1 MRKNFENFDNI
12 QVLNWL
18 EKSEQNHIFSET
30 DIAITRGSATT
41 LAELDFFYIQKIIIP
56 LPSAAKNHQFFNA
69 KEYASHGDIL
79 LEQKNLS
86 SLRKTIESF
95 L

>member
-41 LAELDFFYIQKIIIP
+41 LAELDFFHIQKIIIP
-56 LPSAAKNHQFFNA
+56 LSSAAKNHQFFNA
-69 KEYASHGDIL
+69 KEYVSHGDIL

-86 SLRKTIESF
+86 SLRKTIASF

>member
-41 LAELDFFYIQKIIIP
+41 LAELDFFNIQKIIIP

-69 KEYASHGDIL
+69 KEYEARGDIL

-86 SLRKTIESF
+86 SIRKTIESF

>member
-41 LAELDFFYIQKIIIP
+41 LAELDFFHIQKIINFLTP
-56 LPSAAKNHQFFNA
+56 RNM
-69 KEYASHGDIL
+69 
-79 LEQKNLS
+79 
-86 SLRKTIESF
+86 SLTVIF
-95 L
+95 Y

>member
-1 MRKNFENFDNI
+1 MRPHFEQFQNI
-12 QVLNWL
+12 QILDWL
-18 EKSEQNHIFSET
+18 EKSEQNHIFSDT
-30 DIAITRGSATT
+30 DLVITRGSATT
-41 LAELDFFYIQKIIIP
+41 LAELDFFNIQKIIIP

-69 KEYASHGDIL
+69 KEYRAHGDTL

-86 SLRKTIESF
+86 QLRETIASF